1 MVMWRKYEPTLA
13 EILSDSGTRALMR
26 ADGVARRDLE
36 DMLKTVA
43 RKRLSLSA
51 PTSAHTAARCG
62 MC

>member
-1 MVMWRKYEPTLA
+1 MVIWRKYEPTLA

-43 RKRLSLSA
+43 RKRISLA
-51 PTSAHTAARCG
+51 VPTSARCG
-62 MC
+62 AC